1 MIGFNTDHTILLLI
15 LVFPLVSSMKKGFS
29 VAVTIAFK
37 ENLGKIIKTETINNK
52 KVNEAKVSTVMF
64 TLKYNNNRP

>member
-1 MIGFNTDHTILLLI
+1 MGHEYHFITNFGL
-15 LVFPLVSSMKKGFS
+15 PLSFLYEKGFS